1 VSRIGV
7 KSPSDGRFTDG
18 WSGYGVVGL
27 TIAVVVVVWYIVIEL
42 FLKGFVMAKVVKHT
56 SPERY
61 RWALGSGTAKTSKR
75 VTGRRAEILKYA
87 YLKHTGGIARKA
99 R

>member
-1 VSRIGV
+1 MC
-7 KSPSDGRFTDG
+7 
-18 WSGYGVVGL
+18 L
-27 TIAVVVVVWYIVIEL
+27 TIAWWVVVWYIVIEL

-61 RWALGSGTAKTSKR
+61 RWALGSGTTKA
-75 VTGRRAEILKYA
+75 GRRAKGRRADILKHA
-87 YLKHTGGIARKA
+87 YLRYQGDIARKA